1 MRDILL
7 RFIGD
12 KTFYM
17 RASRQIIPIIIQ
29 SFVTSL
35 SGFSDTIMASYFDGV
50 SAVGTALQV
59 DSLMQSVT
67 FGIASGVNIFVVQY
81 FGAKDIYNMKRSFAL
96 SLLLVSSNA
105 LLWMLISIVFNVNLL
120 GLFISDADVAA
131 QSFTYLKYSCFSFI
145 FTSTIMS
152 FSFAYHSV
160 QKTVVPFIIG
170 AITLV
175 FHVILNYFL
184 MFILGMG
191 IEGAGLCMIVTQ
203 MFSLILYILYSVK
216 TNQPFIGGF
225 KYFKELDLSFIKKV
239 IRKIYPLIMNETL
252 FGFGNSMF
260 IAAYGR
266 FGKSVMD
273 CYYIGNQVVNIAY
286 TVVNGVSDGATT
298 LIGYELGRKNFDFV
312 EKEVNYFFGLTAFMS
327 VLTIVFLLVF
337 APGIASLFAIASQ
350 ESFNLAVSIIQ
361 VLSLRV
367 AFRLFNVIIFAA
379 LRSGGD
385 SKFLAFLDSGILWI
399 FGIGTTYLLIYGLNV
414 SNIVIVILI
423 SQIEQ
428 LVRLIIGLARIN
440 SKKWIKSLS

>member
-35 SGFSDTIMASYFDGV
+35 SGFADTIMASYFDGV

-105 LLWMLISIVFNVNLL
+105 LLWMLISIIFNVDLL

-191 IEGAGLCMIVTQ
+191 IEGAGLCMIITQ

-225 KYFKELDLSFIKKV
+225 KYFKELDLVCFK
-239 IRKIYPLIMNETL
+239 
-252 FGFGNSMF
+252 
-260 IAAYGR
+260 
-266 FGKSVMD
+266 
-273 CYYIGNQVVNIAY
+273 C
-286 TVVNGVSDGATT
+286 
-298 LIGYELGRKNFDFV
+298 
-312 EKEVNYFFGLTAFMS
+312 
-327 VLTIVFLLVF
+327 
-337 APGIASLFAIASQ
+337 
-350 ESFNLAVSIIQ
+350 
-361 VLSLRV
+361 
-367 AFRLFNVIIFAA
+367 
-379 LRSGGD
+379 
-385 SKFLAFLDSGILWI
+385 
-399 FGIGTTYLLIYGLNV
+399 
-414 SNIVIVILI
+414 
-423 SQIEQ
+423 
-428 LVRLIIGLARIN
+428 
-440 SKKWIKSLS
+440 